1 MSPQRADQRYGTIPR
16 MALAAAARWGGVPA
30 VVDGE
35 ARYTFTELAEETR
48 RVTAALVATGVQ
60 PGDRIALW
68 APNSAAWIPAALGIL
83 GAGAWLVPLNT
94 RFKATEAAYV
104 LQKAD
109 ARSLFV
115 VDEFMGTDHVGELRA
130 VDPGLRVL
138 TDVVRIPSPG
148 TRTGAAWQAFLAR
161 GDGHLAAGDERIAAG
176 TADDICDIIFTSG
189 TTGKPKGVLLR
200 HGASL
205 RCYDSINIAYRL
217 HQGDRHLVTTPFFH
231 CFGYKAGWMLSLLAG
246 ACTFPVAVFDADVAL
261 GIIQSEG
268 ITHIPGAPT
277 VFTSLLHHPRRGDY
291 DLSSLHTAMVGAASI
306 PITLPGEMVRDLGFR
321 TVMAGYGLTENHAIV
336 AFSRPDDAADEAAR
350 SVGHPAPDME
360 VRILGDDGTEVP
372 QGQPGEIVVRSYA
385 QMSGYYLDP
394 EATAATIRDGWLHTG
409 DVGII
414 DDAGRLHITDR
425 KKDIFI
431 VGGFNVSPAEIESE
445 LCRLDDVA
453 QVAVVGVPDERMG
466 EVGCAFVVAKP
477 GHTVDPAEVLAH
489 ARETMA
495 NYKVPRAV
503 EVVDA
508 LPTNATGKV
517 LKHELRAAYTARRR
531 VSE

>member
-1 MSPQRADQRYGTIPR
+1 
-16 MALAAAARWGGVPA
+16 MALAAAARWGDAPA
-30 VVDGE
+30 IADGE
-35 ARYTFTELAEETR
+35 ARYSFAELADEMR

-104 LQKAD
+104 LAKSD
-109 ARSLFV
+109 ACALFV
-115 VDEFMGTDHVGELRA
+115 VDQFMGADHVGDLHA
-130 VDPGLRVL
+130 VDPTLRAL
-138 TDVVRIPSPG
+138 THVVRIPSPG
-148 TRTGAAWQAFLAR
+148 TRTGTPWREFLAGGER
-161 GDGHLAAGDERIAAG
+161 HLAAADERIAAG
-176 TADDICDIIFTSG
+176 SADDICDVIFTSG

-205 RCYDSINIAYRL
+205 RCYESINVGYRL
-217 HQGDRHLVTTPFFH
+217 GEGGRHLVTTPFFH
-231 CFGYKAGWMLSLLAG
+231 CFGYKAGWMLSLLTG
-246 ACTFPVAVFDADVAL
+246 ACTYPVAVFDADVAL
-261 GIIQSEG
+261 GLIQSEG

-277 VFTSLLHHPRRGDY
+277 VFTSLLHHPRRADY

-306 PITLPGEMVRDLGFR
+306 PTTLPGEMVRHLGFR

-336 AFSRPDDAADEAAR
+336 AFSRHDDPVDTAAR

-360 VRILGDDGTEVP
+360 VRIVGDDGHDVP

-385 QMSGYYLDP
+385 AMSGYYLDP
-394 EATAATIRDGWLHTG
+394 QATAEAIRDGWLHTG

-414 DDAGRLHITDR
+414 DDDGRVHITDR

-431 VGGFNVSPAEIESE
+431 VGGFNVSPAEVESE
-445 LCRLDDVA
+445 LCTLAGVA

-466 EVGCAFVVAKP
+466 EVGCAFVVPKP
-477 GHTVDPAEVLAH
+477 GHTIDPAEVMAH
-489 ARETMA
+489 ARTTMA

-503 EVVDA
+503 HVVDA
-508 LPTNATGKV
+508 LPTNATGKI
-517 LKHELRAAYTARRR
+517 LKHELRTLAAADDL
-531 VSE
+531 